1 MRTLPA
7 DLSQTL
13 SPWDPGLLGLAVFM
27 ALVFLLVALILF
39 LSFWLNPRKPEK
51 EKSGVYECGV
61 LPTGSA
67 RFRYPVPF
75 YLVAIFFL
83 IFDVEVVY
91 IISWA
96 VSFEKLGLP
105 RWLFMT
111 YFILVLLGSLVY
123 LWRKGALE
131 WGSMRKS

>member
-7 DLSQTL
+7 ELSQTL
-13 SPWDPGLLGLAVFM
+13 SPWEPGLLGLAVFT
-27 ALVFLLVALILF
+27 ALVFLLVAVILF

-96 VSFEKLGLP
+96 VSFENLGLT

-131 WGSMRKS
+131 WGSVRKL